1 MDQTNQENEE
11 RGGWQCEKKI
21 LHHLQKRI
29 VSTTKYW
36 TLISL
41 GLPQYTTLYAEQA
54 WLTGTGTL
62 DFFFD
67 YLLST
72 KGREQV
78 PRVCPVHGRYDKRPA
93 SNITQ
98 LKWPSQAKKKKNI
111 TWLVRFQCTH
121 VVKQNI
127 NWRVYVTWSEPKYQP
142 TFSCSFPG
150 KQAFPLDRFRGRTPW
165 IHSRFRQGS
174 MQAKQRFR
182 IVSAESLD
190 CVFLTSILW
199 GRKTM
204 KVKGFMISKI
214 RKG

>member
-1 MDQTNQENEE
+1 M
-11 RGGWQCEKKI
+11 WKKNTTPSSETDSVHHEI
-21 LHHLQKRI
+21 LDIDFIGFTAIYHIICRTGMADWNWNPRFFFWLSTIDKREGTSAQSVPSSRKIRQATCKQHH
-29 VSTTKYW
+29 TTKV
-36 TLISL
+36 TISS
-41 GLPQYTTLYAEQA
+41 E
-54 WLTGTGTL
+54 
-62 DFFFD
+62 
-67 YLLST
+67 
-72 KGREQV
+72 KE
-78 PRVCPVHGRYDKRPA
+78 
-93 SNITQ
+93 
-98 LKWPSQAKKKKNI
+98 KNI
-111 TWLVRFQCTH
+111 TWLVRFQCTL